1 MNKKEICMSI
11 PIIRWQ
17 TNIKWTS
24 AYTKTQRADR
34 WMWGGAVV
42 GEIIIFATTI
52 VKTGSGKKNQQM
64 LNLEGNLEAGIL
76 KLNSVNSKTAY

>member
-1 MNKKEICMSI
+1 
-11 PIIRWQ
+11 
-17 TNIKWTS
+17 
-24 AYTKTQRADR
+24 
-34 WMWGGAVV
+34 MWGGAVV

-76 KLNSVNSKTAY
+76 KLNSVNSKSAY